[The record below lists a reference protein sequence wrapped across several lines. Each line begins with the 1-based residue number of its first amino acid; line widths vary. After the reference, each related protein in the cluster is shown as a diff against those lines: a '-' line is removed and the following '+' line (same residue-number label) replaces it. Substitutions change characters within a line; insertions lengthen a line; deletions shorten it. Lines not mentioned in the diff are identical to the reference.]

1 MGSGKSTVGKM
12 LASKLGLSFVDT
24 DFLVE
29 ERAGRAIKD
38 IFKKEGENHFRRLEK
53 QAVAEVSSRVG
64 QVIACGG
71 GVVLD
76 EENARSLKKNGV
88 LIYLRV
94 SPSAVCQRT
103 EESTDRPLL
112 NVSEREAK
120 IKKLLCAREE
130 VYEQVADLSV
140 NTSVLTPGQVANEIE
155 EELMRRGVVPWSK
168 K

>member
-1 MGSGKSTVGKM
+1 MIKNIILIGFMGSGKSTVGKM
-12 LASKLGLSFVDT
+12 LASKRGLSFGDT

-53 QAVAEVSSRVG
+53 QAVAEVSSQVG

-103 EESTDRPLL
+103 EES
-112 NVSEREAK
+112 
-120 IKKLLCAREE
+120 
-130 VYEQVADLSV
+130 
-140 NTSVLTPGQVANEIE
+140 
-155 EELMRRGVVPWSK
+155 
-168 K
+168 